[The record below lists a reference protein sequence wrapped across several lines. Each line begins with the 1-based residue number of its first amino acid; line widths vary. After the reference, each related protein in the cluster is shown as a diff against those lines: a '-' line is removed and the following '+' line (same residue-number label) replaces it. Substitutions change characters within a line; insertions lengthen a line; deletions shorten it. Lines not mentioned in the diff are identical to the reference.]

1 MIIKDLNRSWRNTL
15 YLMECYVC
23 SAVASDYVLLNS
35 FTTKNV
41 LVFCK
46 NIHCPEIYL
55 DSLVN
60 ITVNSSKTF
69 NKILF
74 YLLISQ
80 VKQPS
85 LAEMIDTLILKL
97 IHFNMSVVNKHEI
110 YDDLHTYVKKMITK
124 YNTPKYV
131 IRKSQLWFR

>member
-1 MIIKDLNRSWRNTL
+1 
-15 YLMECYVC
+15 MECYVC
-23 SAVASDYVLLNS
+23 TAVASDYVLLNS

-55 DSLVN
+55 DSLVSM
-60 ITVNSSKTF
+60 TVNSTKKF
-69 NKILF
+69 NKLMF

-85 LAEMIDTLILKL
+85 LAEMIDILILKL
-97 IHFNMSVVNKHEI
+97 IHFNMSVVNKHER
-110 YDDLHTYVKKMITK
+110 YDELHTYVKNMTTK
-124 YNTPKYV
+124 YSTDPAKYV
-131 IRKSQLWFR
+131 VRRSHWFR